1 MNKKKLKRRQTIE
14 KKKIM
19 RVIGQDEKKKREG

>member
-1 MNKKKLKRRQTIE
+1 MIKKKLKRWQTIE

-19 RVIGQDEKKKREG
+19 RVIGQDEKKKR